1 MSESDRPVKSLTAL
15 AGGSAA
21 IVVDVLYLAA
31 IAQQGVTP
39 PGGRVVFVALWI
51 GAAGVAAVLGAFV
64 RRPPARA
71 AMLGTSAG
79 MLIALAVPAVFS
91 VGIPLL
97 LCGGLVGLGAMRG
110 AELAQV
116 PRWLGFGGPLLIL
129 LLAGLGVAIGFA
141 FTDF

>member
-1 MSESDRPVKSLTAL
+1 MIESGRPIKSLTAL

-51 GAAGVAAVLGAFV
+51 GVAGLVAVLGAFV
-64 RRPPARA
+64 RRSPARA
-71 AMLGTSAG
+71 AMLGISAG

-91 VGIPLL
+91 VGIPLM
-97 LCGGLVGLGAMRG
+97 LCGGMVGLGAMRA

-116 PRWLGFGGPLLIL
+116 SRWLGFGGPLLVL
-129 LLAGLGVAIGFA
+129 LLAGIGVAIGFA
-141 FTDF
+141 VTGF